1 MAEDAAAK
9 FERLGA
15 QAADAKEKLAEA
27 WVKSGIPE
35 LAVNF
40 VSQGAEGW
48 VNTFDALA
56 QINAWAAEH
65 HTSTLE
71 ILIKQSPLSGIFT
84 GPSEEDQEALDEET
98 RRAIEQNDLYIKQLN
113 EQQAITTAQTFQSTE
128 LEKQTALTEGLLNQ
142 FSSLVQINDTVL
154 AQLKQMTAET
164 LAAGVSVEN
173 WNEAWKDAPASVEEV
188 ASNLAILQQRFAE
201 GQMGPVQFVQDYM
214 YVLSQYEAM
223 LAESQKTADMAASRW
238 QGLGEQ
244 MQATAK
250 AAEQA
255 AAAAATAAEAAIA
268 ADEAYRAKI
277 AELAAKPQEFGGRP
291 GIVTPQQRIAEALD
305 VASELAKAFNGSM
318 AEANKS
324 VADDFNLKLQ
334 GANTVIAG
342 DIAEKVNRALG
353 VDEPLRGGP
362 LSDIVAP
369 GGEAPAEWWRRLP
382 DIGNLG
388 EGSPW
393 AEGMRGD
400 IAKIA
405 DFIVGPGAG
414 EKVLADEGAMRAGA
428 EAIQRFAEQFGYAGA
443 AGAIE
448 LNAGVVT
455 IDWQQAAAAM
465 ERETG
470 LEKAVVGGEAY
481 AAQQMGLPVTGLAVP
496 TGVPGATAAAP
507 GAEGGIAG
515 SGYAVM
521 AQDAQ
526 VLAEILQTV
535 LMPQLTVVNDFFVT
549 QLNLNIGVANTL
561 LGTDIPNSITTA
573 TGSFT
578 SFVSDALEPT
588 TSAAAALNEQLQG
601 LIDKL
606 ERLAEL
612 DLGDFQPG
620 SPTPF
625 ELGLRGINEE
635 LTQMGGAWG
644 MITPLSGGGSAGPPL
659 SIHLHVGAMLGRE
672 ADAYRLANELL
683 PYLNRARRTQ
693 RWD

>member
-1 MAEDAAAK
+1 MDYVGGQLREHIAEYERYHDHVTETVTQAKRLGDEYGYTAMRAAEIGKRLQDAGWATRRLADEWSAVGLQIAASYERLDRFVEKVKRPGYGDYSVAEQFTPQAQARAALAKLDLDVTIAKAMERANKTAADDFRAK
-9 FERLGA
+9 FE
-15 QAADAKEKLAEA
+15 
-27 WVKSGIPE
+27 
-35 LAVNF
+35 
-40 VSQGAEGW
+40 
-48 VNTFDALA
+48 
-56 QINAWAAEH
+56 
-65 HTSTLE
+65 
-71 ILIKQSPLSGIFT
+71 
-84 GPSEEDQEALDEET
+84 
-98 RRAIEQNDLYIKQLN
+98 
-113 EQQAITTAQTFQSTE
+113 
-128 LEKQTALTEGLLNQ
+128 
-142 FSSLVQINDTVL
+142 
-154 AQLKQMTAET
+154 
-164 LAAGVSVEN
+164 
-173 WNEAWKDAPASVEEV
+173 
-188 ASNLAILQQRFAE
+188 
-201 GQMGPVQFVQDYM
+201 
-214 YVLSQYEAM
+214 
-223 LAESQKTADMAASRW
+223 
-238 QGLGEQ
+238 
-244 MQATAK
+244 
-250 AAEQA
+250 
-255 AAAAATAAEAAIA
+255 
-268 ADEAYRAKI
+268 
-277 AELAAKPQEFGGRP
+277 
-291 GIVTPQQRIAEALD
+291 
-305 VASELAKAFNGSM
+305 
-318 AEANKS
+318 
-324 VADDFNLKLQ
+324 
-334 GANTVIAG
+334 GANTIIAG
-342 DIAEKVNRALG
+342 DISDKVRRALG
-353 VDEPLRGGP
+353 IDDPTRGGP
-362 LSDIVAP
+362 LDRGDAP
-369 GGEAPAEWWRRLP
+369 GEWWRRLGA
-382 DIGNLG
+382 ITEKG
-388 EGSPW
+388 EDAGPYV
-393 AEGMRGD
+393 EQMRND
-400 IAKIA
+400 IARA
-405 DFIVGPGAG
+405 VDWLVGPGAG

-526 VLAEILQTV
+526 VLAEILQTT

-683 PYLNRARRTQ
+683 PYLNRARRVQ